1 MKECFFISAAA
12 AAASAMGK
20 SDYLPKG
27 PQDDDVGEWNAYEF
41 EDQCQYS
48 QERYGKIKHVPIGRE
63 VAVGA

>member
-1 MKECFFISAAA
+1 
-12 AAASAMGK
+12 MGK

-27 PQDDDVGEWNAYEF
+27 PQDDDVGERNAYEF
-41 EDQCQYS
+41 EDECQYS